1 MNSKDLRSPL
11 AKAKGLGVSQ
21 DATQFSWVQKITA
34 LALIPLVLWF
44 CIGVAMLPELTYE
57 VLVTWLKSPFN
68 AVMALILVVVSFQ
81 HAHMGIQV
89 IFEDYISSHGTRI
102 AAVLI
107 TKFISYF
114 MMALGVYSIISIAL
128 GSH

>member
-1 MNSKDLRSPL
+1 MNAKDLRSPL

-21 DATQFSWVQKITA
+21 DATQFSWIQKITA
-34 LALIPLVLWF
+34 LALVPLVLWF
-44 CIGVAMLPELTYE
+44 CISVAMLPELTYE
-57 VLVTWLKSPFN
+57 VLVAWLKSPFN
-68 AVMALILVVVSFQ
+68 AVMALVLVIVSLQ
-81 HAHMGIQV
+81 HGQMGMQV

-102 AAVLI
+102 AAVLM